1 MRSYSALG
9 AAVVAAALV
18 TSWAEAAR
26 ADRVAMVPSRSS
38 DETAR
43 GALDIELAR
52 SLIALGHAVVPEAE
66 TKTALAGIGDGVA
79 DTSEEYQA
87 VAAATKAD
95 WVLAG
100 TVEPAV
106 GTQRVELVALLASLG
121 RVELVAREVE
131 KARSQ
136 AQTQEMLA
144 VLLRAEGIG
153 AGLLPWEQVAKP
165 LPKPV
170 AQPPK
175 EVAAPPPV
183 QPSGKKVVHM
193 DYLFDR
199 QDVWPAYAANRR
211 FFLSVGQGFSVA
223 AAQPEGAVGGA
234 AAYVGQIR
242 AGYALG
248 DDGLELLG
256 QLGGNLF
263 GPRALWIE
271 GGARWMFTPSLHV
284 QPPSGDYYALS
295 FHMGPELT
303 LGGLVRLPA
312 EVDGGGGATYEGS
325 AQGHF
330 TLGAAL
336 DLILAITPAFRVEAQ
351 VGNFRWVPTGDGS
364 VVLFGATLGAGLR
377 L

>member
-1 MRSYSALG
+1 MVAL
-9 AAVVAAALV
+9 ALLGWS
-18 TSWAEAAR
+18 TAAR
-26 ADRVAMVPSRSS
+26 ADRVALLPARSS
-38 DETAR
+38 DEAAR
-43 GALDIELAR
+43 APLDVELAR
-52 SLIALGHAVVPEAE
+52 SLIALGHSVVPETE
-66 TKTALAGIGDGVA
+66 TKTALGGIGDGVA

-100 TVEPAV
+100 SVEPAV
-106 GTQRVELVALLASLG
+106 GTQRVELVALLASQG
-121 RVELVAREVE
+121 RVESVAREVE

-136 AQTQEMLA
+136 VQTQEMLA

-153 AGLLPWEQVAKP
+153 AGLLPWEQVSKPEAKP
-165 LPKPV
+165 VP
-170 AQPPK
+170 QPPK
-175 EVAAPPPV
+175 EVAPPPPPV
-183 QPSGKKVVHM
+183 KPSGKKVVHM
-193 DYLFDR
+193 DYMLGSD
-199 QDVWPAYAANRR
+199 DVWPAYAANRR
-211 FFLSVGQGFSVA
+211 FFLGVGQGFSVA
-223 AAQPEGAVGGA
+223 AAQPAGARGGA
-234 AAYVGQIR
+234 AAYVGHIR

-256 QLGGNLF
+256 QLGGNLA

-303 LGGLVRLPA
+303 LGGLIRLPT
-312 EVDGGGGATYEGS
+312 EVEAAGFTYEGS
-325 AQGHF
+325 ASGHF

-336 DLILAITPAFRVEAQ
+336 ALQMAITPAFRVDAQ

-364 VVLFGATLGAGLR
+364 VMLFGATLGASLR